1 MSSSIRDSLLV
12 ASMPVL
18 SFIGAYLFEVGYA
31 DVFGYDHY
39 FIELNIKSIVL
50 GLVCVVAIFW
60 PCVLLILAMVHVIK
74 DHGRIGRAVAIP
86 FLFPAFGMVGFV
98 MTGLQSQF
106 MMWFTIATAFIAIAQ
121 LSWVYV
127 RFRWMGTSDAFE
139 KFAIAQGVSTFVGPP
154 APSTKPKV
162 LDKLTAYFMMTL
174 LLVLAGLLVRGAG
187 VGVAHLKT
195 SYTVLEFESQE
206 YALVAVYGDT
216 MILAGIT
223 AESHN
228 KEIVIKSR
236 SSSKPFKVKAAYFPS
251 FTSKG
256 TLFFY

>member
-1 MSSSIRDSLLV
+1 MSNSIRDSLLV

-18 SFIGAYLFEVGYA
+18 SFMGAYLFEVGYA

-60 PCVLLILAMVHVIK
+60 PCVLLILGMVHVIK
-74 DHGRIGRAVAIP
+74 DHGRVGRAVALP
-86 FLFPAFGMVGFV
+86 FLFPAGGMIGLV
-98 MTGLQSQF
+98 MTGLQSKF
-106 MMWFTIATAFIAIAQ
+106 MIAFTVVTAFFAIAQ
-121 LSWVYV
+121 LAWVYFKYKFIGV
-127 RFRWMGTSDAFE
+127 SEAFE
-139 KFAIAQGVSTFVGPP
+139 NFAKSQGISTFVGPP

-162 LDKLTAYFMMTL
+162 FDKLIAYFMMTV
-174 LLVLAGLLVRGAG
+174 LLVLAGILIRGAG

-195 SYTVLEFESQE
+195 SYTIVELESQE
-206 YALVAVYGDT
+206 YALVAVYGDA

-228 KEIVIKSR
+228 KEIVVKSR
-236 SSSKPFKVKAAYFPS
+236 SSSKPFKLRTAYLPN
-251 FTSKG
+251 FTSKN
-256 TLFFY
+256 TLYFY